1 MIFHHLGIF
10 VKSIDKASI
19 ILSKDLKAKKKSEI
33 IVDENLRVKVQ
44 FFKDKKGMTYELVE
58 GIGEN
63 NPVKNCL
70 ELNKNLLN
78 HIAYKTDNFDTQIE
92 ILIKNNYLKIS
103 NISKSVA
110 FNNKRIIFLL
120 SPLNFIVE
128 LIEN

>member
-19 ILSKDLKAKKKSEI
+19 ILSKDLKAKKISEI

>member
-19 ILSKDLKAKKKSEI
+19 ILSKDLKAQKISEI

>member
-58 GIGEN
+58 GIGKN